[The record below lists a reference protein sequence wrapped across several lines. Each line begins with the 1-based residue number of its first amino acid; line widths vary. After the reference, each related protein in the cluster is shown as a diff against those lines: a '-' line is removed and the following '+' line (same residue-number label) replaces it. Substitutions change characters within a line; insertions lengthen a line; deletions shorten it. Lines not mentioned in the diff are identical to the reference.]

1 MDANLLNQNQELQG
15 QAAIGQ
21 ALQMTPVSSKA
32 KRFVRPCKVT
42 GCKNSVNSRGL
53 CCSCTSLLKV
63 RLKNGEI
70 NQDQYNSLLD
80 PKRQGRKRS
89 AQFDEWMKQ
98 TLLEKQFNNQVQI

>member
-1 MDANLLNQNQELQG
+1 MDSNLLNQNQELQG
-15 QAAIGQ
+15 KV
-21 ALQMTPVSSKA
+21 LQMTPVSSKA

-80 PKRQGRKRS
+80 PKRQGKLYFKCR
-89 AQFDEWMKQ
+89 
-98 TLLEKQFNNQVQI
+98 L

>member
-1 MDANLLNQNQELQG
+1 MNSSLLNHEEEVSIQKDQG
-15 QAAIGQ
+15 FH
-21 ALQMTPVSSKA
+21 MEPVSSKA

-70 NQDQYNSLLD
+70 NKDQYNSLLD

>member
-1 MDANLLNQNQELQG
+1 MKIIEDTTVKLSENPITQNTDFTME
-15 QAAIGQ
+15 
-21 ALQMTPVSSKA
+21 PVSSRA
-32 KRFVRPCKVT
+32 KRFIRPCKVT

-80 PKRQGRKRS
+80 PKRQGRQRS
-89 AQFDEWMKQ
+89 AQFDEWMKN
-98 TLLEKQFNNQVQI
+98 TLLEKGLA